1 MNNLFIVVSI
11 PFINKKVTKSIN
23 RFELMNAS
31 AESVNAL
38 QAKLDQQLEIHKSFV
53 INFAENL
60 ALAKKNL
67 NDKELKNAEQFYL
80 IMHRGKFSN
89 PNPNRRINP
98 VKY

>member
-1 MNNLFIVVSI
+1 
-11 PFINKKVTKSIN
+11 
-23 RFELMNAS
+23 MNAS

-80 IMHRGKFSN
+80 IMHRGKFQKWILTR
-89 PNPNRRINP
+89 PDQPCQILIMIAELRGH
-98 VKY
+98 

>member
-1 MNNLFIVVSI
+1 
-11 PFINKKVTKSIN
+11 
-23 RFELMNAS
+23 MNAS

-80 IMHRGKFSN
+80 IMHRGKFRKMN
-89 PNPNRRINP
+89 PTRRINL